1 MVWLNIVFNIL
12 SLVGLITSMQLKQRA
27 MINKVLIE
35 NGLMPKYDS
44 KKITKL
50 TWITLISVIVILLV
64 LLIINVIFVFRLL

>member
-12 SLVGLITSMQLKQRA
+12 SLAGLITSMQLKQRA

-44 KKITKL
+44 KKITKWA
-50 TWITLISVIVILLV
+50 WITLISVIVILLGV
-64 LLIINVIFVFRLL
+64 LIINVIFMFRLL